1 MTEEATNEVA
11 QEAPAPDPAAE
22 LEALRAKY
30 ERAQKDLQKFRTRA
44 DEVEAS
50 KKALEDEALKQKT
63 LEEQIEALNK
73 RAQEAEERATA
84 AEQARVTAQR
94 TASLTGKVAD
104 PKAAL
109 KLLEEGHLTDEG
121 DVNVPALLEAYPFL
135 APAQAGRPSV
145 PSANATRVGE
155 DGPLAADAFRGKPEG
170 WIAENLHRLRPKN
183 A

>member
-1 MTEEATNEVA
+1 MTEETTTEAA
-11 QEAPAPDPAAE
+11 PEAPALDPAAE

-50 KKALEDEALKQKT
+50 KKALEDETLKQKT
-63 LEEQIEALNK
+63 LEEQIAVLNARAEA
-73 RAQEAEERATA
+73 AEAKALE

-109 KLLEEGHLTDEG
+109 KLLEDAHLTSEG
-121 DVNVPALLEAYPFL
+121 DVDVGALLSAYPFL
-135 APAQAGRPSV
+135 APAATAKPGV
-145 PSANATRVGE
+145 ASANATRVGDDAPMRPE
-155 DGPLAADAFRGKPEG
+155 DFAGKG
-170 WIAENLHRLRPKN
+170 VDFYIANRDRIKTT
-183 A
+183 